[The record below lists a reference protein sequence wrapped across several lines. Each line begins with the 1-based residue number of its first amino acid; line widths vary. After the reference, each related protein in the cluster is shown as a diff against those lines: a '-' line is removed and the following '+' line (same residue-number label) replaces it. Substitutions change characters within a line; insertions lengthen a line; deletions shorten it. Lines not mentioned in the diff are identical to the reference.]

1 MFCLPSKTKG
11 MEMRWGEKDLP
22 SQTVL
27 AWGGPGP
34 RAGAPRK
41 VRCLP
46 ACQDAEF
53 PTDWPWSGP
62 VSLGDNGT

>member
-11 MEMRWGEKDLP
+11 MEMRWGEKELP
-22 SQTVL
+22 GQTVL
-27 AWGGPGP
+27 AGRGPGQ
-34 RAGAPRK
+34 RAGAPCE
-41 VRCLP
+41 VLCLP

-53 PTDWPWSGP
+53 PTDRPSYGP